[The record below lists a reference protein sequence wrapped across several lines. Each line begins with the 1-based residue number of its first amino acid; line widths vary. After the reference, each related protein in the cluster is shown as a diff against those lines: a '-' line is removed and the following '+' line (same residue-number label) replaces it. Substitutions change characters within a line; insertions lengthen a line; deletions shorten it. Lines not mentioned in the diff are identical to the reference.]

1 MVLPLWSA
9 YADHS
14 PRFLPAPQSRGRPYQ
29 FESPRA
35 MLPFSA
41 ARPAYP
47 PSFKLAKRHGQRTPA
62 ELAPQ
67 KADPAP
73 AYPFYFLF
81 LLGVY
86 EWSCPSGLLTQTI
99 HPAFYPRHKA
109 ADDRTST
116 SYPAQCRQSP
126 QPDQHSRHS
135 TRSQNATGSEP
146 RRSRYRGKPI

>member
-14 PRFLPAPQSRGRPYQ
+14 PRFLPAPQSRGRLYQVKLPGAKLPY
-29 FESPRA
+29 
-35 MLPFSA
+35 SA
-41 ARPAYP
+41 ARPANP
-47 PSFKLAKRHGQRTPA
+47 PALKSAKRHGQRTPA
-62 ELAPQ
+62 ELVPQ

-109 ADDRTST
+109 ADDCTRS
-116 SYPAQCRQSP
+116 SYPAQSCHTP
-126 QPDQHSRHS
+126 QPDQQPRHS
-135 TRSQNATGSEP
+135 SSPQNATGSEP
-146 RRSRYRGKPI
+146 RRSWDRRKPT

>member
-29 FESPRA
+29 YEPPGA
-35 MLPFSA
+35 APLSA
-41 ARPAYP
+41 ARPAAP
-47 PSFKLAKRHGQRTPA
+47 PLPKLAKRHGQRTPA
-62 ELAPQ
+62 ELVPQ
-67 KADPAP
+67 KAEPAP

-99 HPAFYPRHKA
+99 HPAFYPRRKA

-116 SYPAQCRQSP
+116 SNPAHSSHAP
-126 QPDQHSRHS
+126 QPDQHPRHS
-135 TRSQNATGSEP
+135 ASPQNATGSEP
-146 RRSRYRGKPI
+146 RRSWHRRKPT